1 MDYNNS
7 SRRFRPCGFKSH
19 GLIYQM
25 RLPGLTN
32 WVTWVL
38 LLPPGR
44 DASPSKGFP
53 KLYVADMQVIHN
65 FLRGQNRPLPSSKNL
80 HFQNE
85 GRCTTFLVKMSFIC
99 MRMKNDFHIKGWAP
113 TLVLKQRP
121 GGTRKWPIT
130 NAVEQAPAGY
140 LHPYLQK
147 HKLCPTNVCLQC
159 FQ

>member
-44 DASPSKGFP
+44 DASPPKGFP
-53 KLYVADMQVIHN
+53 KLYVADIQVIHN
-65 FLRGQNRPLPSSKNL
+65 FLRGQNRPLPSSKNP

-85 GRCTTFLVKMSFIC
+85 ARCTTFLVKMSFIC
-99 MRMKNDFHIKGWAP
+99 MRMKMISISKAEHLPSFWHRG
-113 TLVLKQRP
+113 P
-121 GGTRKWPIT
+121 GETRKWPI
-130 NAVEQAPAGY
+130 GFY
-140 LHPYLQK
+140 LSCYDYWLYPNPQGKANSL
-147 HKLCPTNVCLQC
+147 
-159 FQ
+159 F